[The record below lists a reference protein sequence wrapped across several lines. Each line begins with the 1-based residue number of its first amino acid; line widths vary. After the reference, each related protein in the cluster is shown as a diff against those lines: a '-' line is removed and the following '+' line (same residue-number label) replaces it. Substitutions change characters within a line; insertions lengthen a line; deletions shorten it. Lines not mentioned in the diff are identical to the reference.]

1 MKQNVTVA
9 ITVYGKV
16 QGVGFRPLVC
26 RLAKKHC
33 LTGFVRN
40 AGAHVEIVATGE
52 PEHIERLCDSLR
64 NAELPVHVD
73 ALASREV
80 AFHKFEKFTSVPSSE
95 SEEIKFVSADIGIC
109 ENCLRELKENG
120 NRRQGYSYI
129 SCAQCGPRYTIIK
142 KLPYDRANTTMDR
155 FALCDD
161 CAKEYGDMQNRRGH
175 GETISCYHCGP
186 QLQCVVK
193 DSFNNI
199 FKSDCGKVHFLK
211 TAFLHSDNNS
221 AWIDSDAN
229 KFSVDDNENDCNG
242 FNSVNRRAQDKN
254 IIALARK
261 LLAQGQ
267 IIMVKAV
274 GGFNLV
280 CRADRAD
287 VVTRLR
293 DLKKRMSKPFAV
305 MVTDVALAEKFCY
318 ISAEEKALLQ
328 SAARP
333 IVLLQK
339 KESEVNWL
347 AENISGVSPEVSVTE
362 RMDLINSSQLI
373 VEENETNPVHSCLAD
388 NVTDV
393 SDQVGVFLPSMGFYS
408 ELDVAFP
415 FIVTSCNYT
424 GQPIIYKDEEAQRF
438 FDEHKSIAALFTY
451 DREIL
456 RPADDAVTRI
466 VNGNVQILR
475 RTKGYMPEPVPI
487 LNGAIQGDVAGSGLQ
502 RGTIARSQ
510 QPKTAASSS
519 QSEMTAPAGQAFV
532 TNRVLAT
539 GAQME
544 PGFCLTADGAFF
556 PAEIPGDISL
566 EKTEQFFADSVKD
579 WTKLL
584 SIKPQAVVSDLHPA
598 YATTQWGKRFAE
610 KNGLPFYQVQ
620 HHHAHALAVMAEHR
634 LKGKVLAACFDGT
647 GLGTDGTVWGGEF
660 LLCEGSRFT
669 RVGHL
674 KTISMLGGDVSMQ
687 QAWKT
692 ALCHLAAA
700 GLHSCDPRFAIVKK
714 ALKQNM
720 NTIQTSSMGR
730 LFDAAASLLGLA
742 DFNSHQGRCAMALES
757 AARVALREKIQPLPL
772 AFAVE
777 ETMSDEDRTGSDR
790 SVKEFISK
798 KENSKNKK
806 NNLKKVVYDPAPVW
820 EALLRVQKEP
830 KTICAAALG
839 FHYAVVNMV
848 TDMAERMGVKQV
860 ALAGG
865 CFANRILL
873 ETCTKELRERDF
885 QVYYNEAVSCGD
897 GGISLGQAYYGY
909 LI

>member
-26 RLAKKHC
+26 RLAKDNK
-33 LTGFVRN
+33 LTGYVRN
-40 AGAHVEIVATGE
+40 AGTHVEITATGL
-52 PEHIERLCDSLR
+52 PDDIQQLCDSLVK
-64 NAELPVHVD
+64 AELPVRVEKLLCETVSHQPFDKFISVESTESD
-73 ALASREV
+73 EV
-80 AFHKFEKFTSVPSSE
+80 KS
-95 SEEIKFVSADIGIC
+95 VSADIGIC

-129 SCAQCGPRYTIIK
+129 SCAQCGPRYTIIR

-155 FALCDD
+155 FTLCDG
-161 CAKEYGDMQNRRGH
+161 CAKEYADMQNRRGH

-186 QLQCVVK
+186 QLQCIVK
-193 DSFNNI
+193 EEYNGLLSSGCEDGDLSASSF
-199 FKSDCGKVHFLK
+199 SGSPDRQ
-211 TAFLHSDNNS
+211 T
-221 AWIDSDAN
+221 
-229 KFSVDDNENDCNG
+229 
-242 FNSVNRRAQDKN
+242 QDKN

-261 LLAQGQ
+261 LLTQGR

-274 GGFNLV
+274 GGFNLL
-280 CRADRAD
+280 CRADRAE

-305 MVTDVALAEKFCY
+305 MVTDVSLAEKFCY
-318 ISAEEKALLQ
+318 VLAEEKALLQ

-333 IVLLQK
+333 IVLCQK
-339 KESEVNWL
+339 KQDAAAWL
-347 AENISGVSPEVSVTE
+347 AE
-362 RMDLINSSQLI
+362 
-373 VEENETNPVHSCLAD
+373 

-393 SDQVGVFLPSMGFYS
+393 SDQAGVFLPSMGFYS
-408 ELDVAFP
+408 ELDAEFP

-438 FDEHKSIAALFTY
+438 FDEHKNIAALFTY
-451 DREIL
+451 EREIL
-456 RPADDAVTRI
+456 RPADDSVTRV
-466 VNGNVQILR
+466 VNGKVQILR
-475 RTKGYMPEPVPI
+475 RTKGYMPEPVAKPDPKENVDVLHNNNHI
-487 LNGAIQGDVAGSGLQ
+487 LAL
-502 RGTIARSQ
+502 
-510 QPKTAASSS
+510 
-519 QSEMTAPAGQAFV
+519 
-532 TNRVLAT
+532 

-544 PGFCLTADGAFF
+544 PGFCLTAEGNFF
-556 PAEIPGDISL
+556 PAEIPGDVSL
-566 EKTEQFFADSVKD
+566 EKTEQFFTDSVQD
-579 WTKLL
+579 WTELL
-584 SIKPQAVVSDLHPA
+584 SIKPQAVVSDLHPG
-598 YATTQWGKRFAE
+598 YATAQWGKMFSE

-620 HHHAHALAVMAEHR
+620 HHHAHALAVMAEHH

-647 GLGTDGTVWGGEF
+647 GLGSDGTVWGGEF

-714 ALKQNM
+714 ALQQNV
-720 NTIQTSSMGR
+720 NAIQTSSMGR

-757 AARVALREKIQPLPL
+757 AARVALREKIEPLPL
-772 AFAVE
+772 AFAIE
-777 ETMSDEDRTGSDR
+777 EERD
-790 SVKEFISK
+790 
-798 KENSKNKK
+798 ENSNTRRNDAVNAGGNDKS
-806 NNLKKVVYDPAPVW
+806 NLEKVVYNPAPLW
-820 EALLRVQKEP
+820 NPLCKARGNEAAVR
-830 KTICAAALG
+830 AAALG

-848 TDMAERMGVKQV
+848 ADMAERMGVKQV

-873 ETCTKELRERDF
+873 ETCTKELQERGF

-897 GGISLGQAYYGY
+897 GGISMGQAYYG
-909 LI
+909 LLRSSLCV

>member
-1 MKQNVTVA
+1 MNHNVTVA

-26 RLAKKHC
+26 RLAKENE

-40 AGAHVEIVATGE
+40 AGTHVEITATGL
-52 PEHIERLCDSLR
+52 PDDIQQLCDSLVK
-64 NAELPVHVD
+64 AELPVRVEKLLCETVSHQPFDQFISVESTESD
-73 ALASREV
+73 EV
-80 AFHKFEKFTSVPSSE
+80 KA
-95 SEEIKFVSADIGIC
+95 VSADIGIC

-129 SCAQCGPRYTIIK
+129 SCAQCGPRYTIIR

-155 FALCDD
+155 FTLCDE
-161 CAKEYGDMQNRRGH
+161 CANEYADMQDRRGH

-186 QLQCVVK
+186 QLQCIVK
-193 DSFNNI
+193 EEYKNDLT
-199 FKSDCGKVHFLK
+199 SDCMEGALS
-211 TAFLHSDNNS
+211 ANS
-221 AWIDSDAN
+221 
-229 KFSVDDNENDCNG
+229 FSGSPD
-242 FNSVNRRAQDKN
+242 RQTQDIN

-261 LLAQGQ
+261 LLTQGR

-274 GGFNLV
+274 GGFNLL
-280 CRADRAD
+280 CRADRAE

-305 MVTDVALAEKFCY
+305 MVTDIALAEKFCY
-318 ISAEEKALLQ
+318 VSAEEKALLQ

-333 IVLLQK
+333 IVLCQK
-339 KESEVNWL
+339 KQDAAVWL
-347 AENISGVSPEVSVTE
+347 AE
-362 RMDLINSSQLI
+362 
-373 VEENETNPVHSCLAD
+373 

-393 SDQVGVFLPSMGFYS
+393 SDQAGVFLPSMGFYS
-408 ELDVAFP
+408 ELGTEFP

-438 FDEHKSIAALFTY
+438 FDANKNIAALFTY
-451 DREIL
+451 EREIL
-456 RPADDAVTRI
+456 RPADDAVTRV
-466 VNGNVQILR
+466 VNGKVQVLR
-475 RTKGYMPEPVPI
+475 RTKGYMPEPAVN
-487 LNGAIQGDVAGSGLQ
+487 LNYKNNCDTVISDLPCKLTANCK
-502 RGTIARSQ
+502 
-510 QPKTAASSS
+510 QPERAASAN
-519 QSEMTAPAGQAFV
+519 ENV
-532 TNRVLAT
+532 LKDIVLAL

-544 PGFCLTADGAFF
+544 PGFCLTAEGSFF
-556 PAEIPGDISL
+556 PAEIPGDVSL
-566 EKTEQFFADSVKD
+566 EKTEQFFADSVQD
-579 WTKLL
+579 WTELL
-584 SIKPQAVVSDLHPA
+584 SIKPQAVAGDLHPG
-598 YATTQWGKRFAE
+598 YATAQWGKMFAE

-620 HHHAHALAVMAEHR
+620 HHHAHALAVMAEHH
-634 LKGKVLAACFDGT
+634 LKGNVLAACFDGT

-660 LLCEGSRFT
+660 LLCEGCRFT

-714 ALKQNM
+714 ALQQNV
-720 NTIQTSSMGR
+720 NAIQTSSMGR

-757 AARVALREKIQPLPL
+757 AARVALRERIEPLPL
-772 AFAVE
+772 AFAKE
-777 ETMSDEDRTGSDR
+777 LARSDEDKHNSNDR
-790 SVKEFISK
+790 RFNETINADGKD
-798 KENSKNKK
+798 NY
-806 NNLKKVVYDPAPVW
+806 NLEKVLYDPAPIW
-820 EALLRVQKEP
+820 EALLQAKRERKD
-830 KTICAAALG
+830 ICAAALG

-848 TDMAERMGVKQV
+848 IGMAERMGVKQV
-860 ALAGG
+860 VLAGG

-873 ETCTKELRERDF
+873 ETCTKELQERGF
-885 QVYYNEAVSCGD
+885 RVYYNEAVSPGD

-909 LI
+909 IV

>member
-1 MKQNVTVA
+1 MKHCVTVV

-26 RLAKKHC
+26 RLAKDNK

-40 AGAHVEIVATGE
+40 AGTHVEITATGL
-52 PEHIERLCDSLR
+52 PDDIQQLCDSLVK
-64 NAELPVHVD
+64 AELPARVEKLLCETVSHQPFDKFISVVSTED
-73 ALASREV
+73 DEV
-80 AFHKFEKFTSVPSSE
+80 KS
-95 SEEIKFVSADIGIC
+95 VSADIGIC

-129 SCAQCGPRYTIIK
+129 SCAHCGPRYTIIR
-142 KLPYDRANTTMDR
+142 KLPYDRANTAMDR
-155 FALCDD
+155 FTLCDE
-161 CAKEYGDMQNRRGH
+161 CANEYADMQDRRGH

-186 QLQCVVK
+186 QLQCIVK
-193 DSFNNI
+193 EEYKNDLT
-199 FKSDCGKVHFLK
+199 SDCMEGALS
-211 TAFLHSDNNS
+211 ANS
-221 AWIDSDAN
+221 
-229 KFSVDDNENDCNG
+229 FSG
-242 FNSVNRRAQDKN
+242 FPDRQTQDIN

-261 LLAQGQ
+261 LLTQGR

-274 GGFNLV
+274 GGFNLL
-280 CRADRAD
+280 CRADKAE

-305 MVTDVALAEKFCY
+305 MVTDIALAEKFCY
-318 ISAEEKALLQ
+318 VSAEEKALLQ

-333 IVLLQK
+333 IVLCQK
-339 KESEVNWL
+339 KQDAAVWL
-347 AENISGVSPEVSVTE
+347 AE
-362 RMDLINSSQLI
+362 
-373 VEENETNPVHSCLAD
+373 

-393 SDQVGVFLPSMGFYS
+393 SDQAGVFLPSMGFYS
-408 ELDVAFP
+408 ELGTEFP

-438 FDEHKSIAALFTY
+438 FDAHKNIAALFTY
-451 DREIL
+451 EREIL
-456 RPADDAVTRI
+456 RPADDTVARV
-466 VNGNVQILR
+466 VNGKVQILR
-475 RTKGYMPEPVPI
+475 RTKGYMPEPTAKADPET
-487 LNGAIQGDVAGSGLQ
+487 NGDVSHNNNH
-502 RGTIARSQ
+502 I
-510 QPKTAASSS
+510 
-519 QSEMTAPAGQAFV
+519 
-532 TNRVLAT
+532 LAL

-544 PGFCLTADGAFF
+544 PGFCLTAEGSFF
-556 PAEIPGDISL
+556 PAEIPGDVSL
-566 EKTEQFFADSVKD
+566 EKTEQFFADSVQD
-579 WTKLL
+579 WTELL
-584 SIKPQAVVSDLHPA
+584 SIKPQAVAGDLHPG
-598 YATTQWGKRFAE
+598 YATAQWGKMFAE

-620 HHHAHALAVMAEHR
+620 HHHAHALAVMAEHH
-634 LKGKVLAACFDGT
+634 LKENVLAVCFDGT

-674 KTISMLGGDVSMQ
+674 KTIAMLGGDVSMQ

-700 GLHSCDPRFAIVKK
+700 GLHSDDPRFAIVKK
-714 ALKQNM
+714 ALQQNV
-720 NTIQTSSMGR
+720 NVIKTSSMGR

-772 AFAVE
+772 AFAIE
-777 ETMSDEDRTGSDR
+777 EELD
-790 SVKEFISK
+790 
-798 KENSKNKK
+798 ENSNTRRNDAVNAGGNDK
-806 NNLKKVVYDPAPVW
+806 NNLRNIVYNPAPLW
-820 EALLRVQKEP
+820 NPLCEARGNEASV
-830 KTICAAALG
+830 CAAALG

-873 ETCTKELRERDF
+873 ETCTKELQERGF

-897 GGISLGQAYYGY
+897 GGISMGQAYYG
-909 LI
+909 LLRSSLCV

>member
-1 MKQNVTVA
+1 MKHCVTVV

-26 RLAKKHC
+26 RLAKENE

-40 AGAHVEIVATGE
+40 AGTHVEITATGL
-52 PEHIERLCDSLR
+52 PDDIQQLCDSLVK
-64 NAELPVHVD
+64 AELPVRVEKLLCETVSHQPFDKFISVESTESD
-73 ALASREV
+73 EV
-80 AFHKFEKFTSVPSSE
+80 KS
-95 SEEIKFVSADIGIC
+95 ISADIGIC

-120 NRRQGYSYI
+120 NRREGYSYI
-129 SCAQCGPRYTIIK
+129 SCAQCGPRYTIIR

-155 FALCDD
+155 FTLCDD
-161 CAKEYGDMQNRRGH
+161 CAKEYADMQNRRGH

-186 QLQCVVK
+186 QLQCIVK
-193 DSFNNI
+193 EEYKNGLT
-199 FKSDCGKVHFLK
+199 SDCMESALS
-211 TAFLHSDNNS
+211 ANS
-221 AWIDSDAN
+221 
-229 KFSVDDNENDCNG
+229 FSGSPD
-242 FNSVNRRAQDKN
+242 RQAQDKN

-261 LLAQGQ
+261 LLTQGR

-274 GGFNLV
+274 GGFNLL
-280 CRADRAD
+280 CRADRAE

-318 ISAEEKALLQ
+318 VSAEEKALLQ

-333 IVLLQK
+333 IVLCQK
-339 KESEVNWL
+339 RQDAAAWL
-347 AENISGVSPEVSVTE
+347 AE
-362 RMDLINSSQLI
+362 
-373 VEENETNPVHSCLAD
+373 

-408 ELDVAFP
+408 ELDTEFP

-424 GQPIIYKDEEAQRF
+424 GQPIIYKDEEARRF
-438 FDEHKSIAALFTY
+438 FDEHKNIAAWFTY
-451 DREIL
+451 EREIL
-456 RPADDAVTRI
+456 RPADDSVTRV
-466 VNGNVQILR
+466 VNGKVQVLR
-475 RTKGYMPEPVPI
+475 RTKGYMPEPVAKADPETNGDAACKNNHI
-487 LNGAIQGDVAGSGLQ
+487 LAL
-502 RGTIARSQ
+502 
-510 QPKTAASSS
+510 
-519 QSEMTAPAGQAFV
+519 
-532 TNRVLAT
+532 

-544 PGFCLTADGAFF
+544 PGFCLTAEGSFF
-556 PAEIPGDISL
+556 PAEIPGDVSL
-566 EKTEQFFADSVKD
+566 EKTEQFFADSVTA
-579 WTKLL
+579 WTELL
-584 SIKPQAVVSDLHPA
+584 SIKPQMVAGDLHPG
-598 YATTQWGKRFAE
+598 YATTQWGKTFAE
-610 KNGLPFYQVQ
+610 KNGLRFYQVQ
-620 HHHAHALAVMAEHR
+620 HHHAHALAVMAEHN

-714 ALKQNM
+714 ALQQNV
-720 NTIQTSSMGR
+720 NAIQTSSMGR

-757 AARVALREKIQPLPL
+757 AARIALREKIQPLPL
-772 AFAVE
+772 AFAIE
-777 ETMSDEDRTGSDR
+777 LARSGED
-790 SVKEFISK
+790 
-798 KENSKNKK
+798 K
-806 NNLKKVVYDPAPVW
+806 NNSNDRKFNETINVDGKDNYIIEKVLYDPAPVW
-820 EALLRVQKEP
+820 EALLQVKRERKD
-830 KTICAAALG
+830 ICAAALG
-839 FHYAVVNMV
+839 FHYAVVSMV
-848 TDMAERMGVKQV
+848 TDMAERMNVKQV

-873 ETCTKELRERDF
+873 ETCTKELQERGF
-885 QVYYNEAVSCGD
+885 QVYYNEAVSPGD

-909 LI
+909 IV